1 MMRSCVATVLMLLA
15 ALSATTICADDV
27 VITVTRD
34 VDACRA
40 LGFDAD
46 VLDCRRCDE
55 LSIFLTNDKLSDE
68 KEGNKKKKASA
79 TLDADCRTCCTD
91 VSALDLAAAKGKHQ
105 YDRVVLEVCTCKFG
119 RYPKVAN
126 FVHYHAEKHAKLEIE
141 VQYLLMFYF
150 FVICRSWW

>member
-1 MMRSCVATVLMLLA
+1 MLPMRSRAATLVTLLA
-15 ALSATTICADDV
+15 AMLSAAAVVCADDA
-27 VITVTRD
+27 TTTTTRD

-55 LSIFLTNDKLSDE
+55 LSTFLSDKLTSLDD
-68 KEGNKKKKASA
+68 KKTHASE
-79 TLDADCRTCCTD
+79 TLDADCRKCCTD
-91 VSALDLAAAKGKHQ
+91 LSALNLAAQGALQQ

-126 FVHYHAEKHAKLEIE
+126 FVHYHAEKHAKLQIE
-141 VQYLLMFYF
+141 VR
-150 FVICRSWW
+150 FVLFR